1 MPPTIPG
8 AKNPTVNKTDVCPAL
23 WGHELG
29 TKGRRRKEMVAK
41 EGKLLVKTRGIE
53 GKDCAPIVPV
63 QIPDSQVQQLPAGS
77 VVGPGD
83 H

>member
-1 MPPTIPG
+1 
-8 AKNPTVNKTDVCPAL
+8 
-23 WGHELG
+23 
-29 TKGRRRKEMVAK
+29 MVAK